1 MCLSFV
7 DNFKEALRYEKKNL
21 EILKKLVGEDD
32 PRTAEANVW
41 LKQFAAKS
49 LQVYNEEKKYQ
60 QVLSSVITEEKLEK
74 LKQTALREGKKL
86 GIFPIPQAANVT
98 SNSNLR
104 AKPRKFP
111 GQRISV
117 AQAAANA
124 IGATTTPIPE
134 LLKYINNPNIKPS
147 TNGTN
152 GNTPVT
158 ETQKKKK
165 KKKKESNKY

>member
-1 MCLSFV
+1 
-7 DNFKEALRYEKKNL
+7 
-21 EILKKLVGEDD
+21 
-32 PRTAEANVW
+32 

-74 LKQTALREGKKL
+74 LKQTALREGKKKL
-86 GIFPIPQAANVT
+86 GIFPIPQSANAPA

-124 IGATTTPIPE
+124 IGAATTPIPE
-134 LLKYINNPNIKPS
+134 LLKYINNPNIMPS

-152 GNTPVT
+152 GTTPVT

-165 KKKKESNKY
+165 KKKKKANTDTNTNTSNTSTPNNNTQG